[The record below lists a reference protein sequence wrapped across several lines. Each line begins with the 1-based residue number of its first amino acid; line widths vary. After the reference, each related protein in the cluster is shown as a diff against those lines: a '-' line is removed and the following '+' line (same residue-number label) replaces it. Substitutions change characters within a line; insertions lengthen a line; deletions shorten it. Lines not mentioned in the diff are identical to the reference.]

1 MSTQPIFFISATAWQ
16 RRPILLMELNSK
28 RLLDLIFRYR
38 DEGKYL
44 LHEFAILPDMFHAL
58 LTPTRSSLEQAVESI
73 TGEFAKQTHA
83 GSNTQVWQRK
93 VVVYQIRDAPDYD
106 RVCRCIRLSPVWL
119 GWATNSEEYPCS
131 SANPTFRVDTAPPE
145 LAHQVLE
152 FA

>member
-1 MSTQPIFFISATAWQ
+1 MNTQPIFFISVTAWQ
-16 RRPILLMELNSK
+16 RRPIFLAEPNSK
-28 RLLDLIFRYR
+28 RLLDLLFRYR

-44 LHEFAILPDMFHAL
+44 LHEFAVMPDMFHAL
-58 LTPTRSSLEQAVESI
+58 LTPTESSLEQAVESI
-73 TGEFAKQTHA
+73 TGEFARQTHV

-119 GWATNSEEYPCS
+119 GWAMNSEEYPCS
-131 SANPTFRVDTAPPE
+131 SANPAFRLDAASPGVA
-145 LAHQVLE
+145 LQVLE